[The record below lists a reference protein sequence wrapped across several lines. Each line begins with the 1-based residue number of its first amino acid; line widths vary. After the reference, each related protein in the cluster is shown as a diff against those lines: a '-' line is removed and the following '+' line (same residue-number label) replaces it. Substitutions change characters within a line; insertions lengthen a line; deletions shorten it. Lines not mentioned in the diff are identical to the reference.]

1 MYREIFRVDYD
12 GSPPIRDTISDDDVI
27 VDRYNIESTK
37 TTSKLAMDIVTSEWK
52 PRTSHTTWLVV
63 MWPDKGDTNS
73 KDMIASLKSKYCVR
87 ARITYISPLQKDKRL
102 IIYMSYGG
110 YLLKFEPSYDKLSE
124 LSGMMVGDDIF
135 VSISY
140 ALS

>member
-27 VDRYNIESTK
+27 VDRYYIESTK
-37 TTSKLAMDIVTSEWK
+37 TKSKLAMDIVTSKWK
-52 PRTSHTTWLVV
+52 PRSSHTTWLVV